1 MASYNKVILIGN
13 LVDNPE
19 LKTTPSGVSVAN
31 FKIAISRRI
40 KKEGQPDADFVRI
53 TAWRGTAEFVSK
65 YFEKGRSIL
74 ISGELRSRSWTDTN
88 GQKRYELEVEAEEA
102 RFVDKKPDTQNTTE
116 SVTPAQ
122 IPEFTELPSDEDLP
136 F

>member
-1 MASYNKVILIGN
+1 MFN
-13 LVDNPE
+13 LVVISGRLTANPE

-53 TAWRGTAEFVSK
+53 TAWRGVAEFVSK

-74 ISGELRSRSWTDTN
+74 VSGELRSRSWTDTN

>member
-74 ISGELRSRSWTDTN
+74 VAGELRSRSWTDTN
-88 GQKRYELEVEAEEA
+88 GQKRFELEVEADEI

>member
-74 ISGELRSRSWTDTN
+74 VSGELRSRSWTDTN

>member
-31 FKIAISRRI
+31 FRIAVSRKI
-40 KKEGQPDADFVRI
+40 KKEGHPDADFIRV
-53 TAWRGTAEFVSK
+53 TAWRGTAEFVAK

-74 ISGELRSRSWTDTN
+74 VAGELRSRSWTDTN

-102 RFVDKKPDTQNTTE
+102 RFVDKKPDTHNATE
-116 SVTPAQ
+116 SVTPTQ